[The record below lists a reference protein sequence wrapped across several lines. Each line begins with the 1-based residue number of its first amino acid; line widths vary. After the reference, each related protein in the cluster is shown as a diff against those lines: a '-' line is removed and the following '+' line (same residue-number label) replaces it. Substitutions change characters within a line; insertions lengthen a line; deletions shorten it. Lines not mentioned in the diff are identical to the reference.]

1 MKIVGGPASQL
12 LASRTARA
20 LGTEPVLCE
29 FNRFPDGELYLR
41 IADEIKNESVILIQ
55 STPTDSDLVSLL
67 QLIDAC
73 NEAKELNVVIPYM
86 GYSRQDKRF
95 KPREPISARAVA
107 RCINAD
113 RVFTVN
119 IHEKS
124 VLGYFPCPAKNL
136 DAAKL
141 LGEYIAGFVLGNP
154 ILVAPDEGAEGLVKK
169 VSSGL
174 GFDYDH
180 LQKTRLSGDTVTIK
194 TKNIDVTGRHVV
206 LVDDMI
212 ATGGTMTESIKM
224 LKDQGAV
231 DVYLACVHPVLA
243 RNAVLRLF
251 NAGVKDIIAT
261 DTLEK
266 AESTLSVAPL
276 IADAL
281 KDLQ

>member
-1 MKIVGGPASQL
+1 MKIIGGPASQL

-20 LGTEPVLCE
+20 LGTEPALCE

-41 IADEIKNESVILIQ
+41 IVEETENENVTLIQ

-73 NEAKELNVVIPYM
+73 EGARELNVVIPYM
-86 GYSRQDKRF
+86 GYARQDKKF
-95 KPREPISARAVA
+95 KSGEPISARAIA
-107 RCINAD
+107 RCIRAD
-113 RVFTVN
+113 RIFTVN

-124 VLGYFPCPAKNL
+124 VLEHFSGPAYNL

-141 LGEYIAGFVLGNP
+141 VGKHIASLGLGNP
-154 ILVAPDEGAEGLVKK
+154 LLLAPDSGAEGLIKN

-180 LQKTRLSGDTVTIK
+180 LEKTRLSGDTVVIK
-194 TKNIDVTGRHVV
+194 TKNLDVTGRQVV

-212 ATGGTMTESIKM
+212 ATGGTMAESIRM
-224 LKDQGAV
+224 LRDQGAA
-231 DVYLACVHPVLA
+231 DVYIACVHPVLA

-251 NAGVKDIIAT
+251 NAGVKDIIGT
-261 DTLEK
+261 DTLER
-266 AESTLSVAPL
+266 AESRLSVAPL

-281 KDLQ
+281 KGL

>member
-1 MKIVGGPASQL
+1 LKILGGPASQL

-41 IADEIKNESVILIQ
+41 IADEIENEKVTIIQ

-73 NEAKELNVVIPYM
+73 EGAKELNVVIPYM
-86 GYSRQDKRF
+86 GYARQDKKF
-95 KPREPISARAVA
+95 KSGEPISARAVA

-113 RVFTVN
+113 RIFTVN

-124 VLGYFPCPAKNL
+124 VLEHFETPAKNL

-141 LGEYIAGFVLGNP
+141 LGEYIAGFGLENP
-154 ILVAPDEGAEGLVKK
+154 ILVAPDEGAEGLVKN
-169 VSSGL
+169 VSSGPGL
-174 GFDYDH
+174 DHDH
-180 LQKTRLSGDTVTIK
+180 LQKTRLSGDTVIIK
-194 TKNIDVTGRHVV
+194 TKSVDVTGRHVV

-212 ATGGTMTESIKM
+212 ATGGTMAESIRM
-224 LKDQGAV
+224 LRDQGAV
-231 DVYLACVHPVLA
+231 DVHLVCVHPVLA
-243 RNAVLRLF
+243 RNAALRLF
-251 NAGVKDIIAT
+251 NAGVKDIIST

-266 AESTLSVAPL
+266 AESRISVAPL

-281 KDLQ
+281 KRL

>member
-41 IADEIKNESVILIQ
+41 IAEEIENESVTLIQ
-55 STPTDSDLVSLL
+55 STPTDSDFVSLL

-73 NEAKELNVVIPYM
+73 EGARELNVVIPYM
-86 GYSRQDKRF
+86 GYSRQDKKF
-95 KPREPISARAVA
+95 KPGEPISARTVA

-113 RVFTVN
+113 RIFTIN

-124 VLGYFPCPAKNL
+124 VLEHFPGSAYNL

-141 LGEYIAGFVLGNP
+141 LGEHIAGFGLEAP
-154 ILVAPDEGAEGLVKK
+154 ILVAPDSGAEGLVKN

-180 LQKTRLSGDTVTIK
+180 LQKTRLSGDTVVIK
-194 TKNIDVTGRHVV
+194 TKNVDVTGRSVV

-212 ATGGTMTESIKM
+212 ATGGTMAESIRM
-224 LKDQGAV
+224 LRDQGAV
-231 DVYLACVHPVLA
+231 SVYLVCVHPVLA
-243 RNAVLRLF
+243 RNAALRLF
-251 NAGVKDIIAT
+251 NAGVKDIIGT

-266 AESTLSVAPL
+266 AESRLSVAPL

-281 KDLQ
+281 KDL

>member
-1 MKIVGGPASQL
+1 LKIVGGPASQL

-20 LGTEPVLCE
+20 LGTEPALCE

-41 IADEIKNESVILIQ
+41 IAGEIKNESVTLIQ

-86 GYSRQDKRF
+86 GYARQDKMF
-95 KPREPISARAVA
+95 KPGEPISARAVA

-113 RVFTVN
+113 RIFTIN
-119 IHEKS
+119 IHAKS
-124 VLGYFPCPAKNL
+124 VLEHFSGSAQNL

-141 LGEYIAGFVLGNP
+141 LGDHIAGLGLKNP
-154 ILVAPDEGAEGLVKK
+154 ILIAPDEGAQGLVTR

-174 GFDYDH
+174 GFEYDH

-194 TKNIDVTGRHVV
+194 TKNLDVNGRHVV

-224 LKDQGAV
+224 LKAQGAV
-231 DVYLACVHPVLA
+231 DVHLVCIHPVLA
-243 RNAVLRLF
+243 RNAALRLF

-266 AESTLSVAPL
+266 AESRLSVAPL

-281 KDLQ
+281 KSL

>member
-41 IADEIKNESVILIQ
+41 IAEEIENESVTLIQ
-55 STPTDSDLVSLL
+55 STPTDSDFVSLL

-73 NEAKELNVVIPYM
+73 EGARELNVVIPYM
-86 GYSRQDKRF
+86 GYSRQDKKF
-95 KPREPISARAVA
+95 KPGEPISARTVA

-113 RVFTVN
+113 RIFTIN
-119 IHEKS
+119 IHEKT
-124 VLGYFPCPAKNL
+124 VLEHFPGSAYNL

-141 LGEYIAGFVLGNP
+141 LGEHIAGFGLESP
-154 ILVAPDEGAEGLVKK
+154 ILVAPDSGAEGLVKN

-180 LQKTRLSGDTVTIK
+180 LQKTRLSGDTVVIK
-194 TKNIDVTGRHVV
+194 TKNVDVTGRSVV

-212 ATGGTMTESIKM
+212 ATGGTMAESIRM
-224 LKDQGAV
+224 LRNQGAV
-231 DVYLACVHPVLA
+231 GVYLVCVHPVLA
-243 RNAVLRLF
+243 RNAALRLF
-251 NAGVKDIIAT
+251 NAGVKDIIGT

-266 AESTLSVAPL
+266 AESRLSVAPL

-281 KDLQ
+281 KGL

>member
-1 MKIVGGPASQL
+1 LKIVGGPASQL
-12 LASRTARA
+12 LASRTAKA

-41 IADEIKNESVILIQ
+41 IADETKDENVTIIQ
-55 STPTDSDLVSLL
+55 STPTDSDFVSLL
-67 QLIDAC
+67 QLINAC

-86 GYSRQDKRF
+86 GYARQDKKF
-95 KPREPISARAVA
+95 KNGEPISARAIA

-113 RVFTVN
+113 RIFTIN
-119 IHEKS
+119 IHAKN
-124 VLGYFPCPAKNL
+124 VLRYFPCPAKNL

-141 LGEYIAGFVLGNP
+141 LGKYIAGFCMENP
-154 ILVAPDEGAEGLVKK
+154 ILVAPDSGAKELVKN
-169 VSSGL
+169 VSSDQ

-180 LQKTRLSGDTVTIK
+180 LHKTRLSGDTVIIN
-194 TKNIDVTGRHVV
+194 TKNVDVTGRHVV

-212 ATGGTMTESIKM
+212 STGGTMAESIRV
-224 LKDQGAV
+224 LRDQGAV
-231 DVYLACVHPVLA
+231 EVYIACVHPVFV
-243 RNAVLRLF
+243 RNAALRLF

-266 AESTLSVAPL
+266 AESILSVAPL

-281 KDLQ
+281 KNI